1 MLISLDQTPLNQAA
15 CKAEGIRAKRSEP
28 SRGNHAA
35 VNPTGTAAALA
46 ACKRCAARRCDAAW
60 RNDSADC
67 LLARGQ
73 QHREQLQPSGAQER
87 SGGTARSRRVPM
99 PRSLL
104 PRLVAAP
111 HSGRRRGQLAA
122 RTTQVTGPELVLKTC
137 VNGSMRSRGTRTGPG
152 LGIES
157 SARSLNTCQNLW

>member
-1 MLISLDQTPLNQAA
+1 MEPNAA
-15 CKAEGIRAKRSEP
+15 LTKQPAKQRESEP
-28 SRGNHAA
+28 SGASQAGGNHAA

-87 SGGTARSRRVPM
+87 SGGTAS
-99 PRSLL
+99 S
-104 PRLVAAP
+104 AESQCHEA
-111 HSGRRRGQLAA
+111 S
-122 RTTQVTGPELVLKTC
+122 
-137 VNGSMRSRGTRTGPG
+137 SRGLLLLRTVDDGEG
-152 LGIES
+152 NWQHGRHRLRALS
-157 SARSLNTCQNLW
+157 SS

>member
-1 MLISLDQTPLNQAA
+1 MLISLDRTPLNQAA

-87 SGGTARSRRVPM
+87 SGGTAS
-99 PRSLL
+99 S
-104 PRLVAAP
+104 AESQCHEA
-111 HSGRRRGQLAA
+111 S
-122 RTTQVTGPELVLKTC
+122 
-137 VNGSMRSRGTRTGPG
+137 SRGLLLLRTVDDTGYGP
-152 LGIES
+152 
-157 SARSLNTCQNLW
+157 

>member
-87 SGGTARSRRVPM
+87 SGSPREAR
-99 PRSLL
+99 
-104 PRLVAAP
+104 AAQSP
-111 HSGRRRGQLAA
+111 NATKPPPAA
-122 RTTQVTGPELVLKTC
+122 CCCSAQWTTQVTGPELVLKTC